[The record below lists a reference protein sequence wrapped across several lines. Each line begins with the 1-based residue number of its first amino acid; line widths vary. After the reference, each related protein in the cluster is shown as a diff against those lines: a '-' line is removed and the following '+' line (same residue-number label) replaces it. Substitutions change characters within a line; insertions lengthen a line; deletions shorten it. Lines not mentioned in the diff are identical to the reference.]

1 MNKRSLINEEE
12 KLRILNL
19 HETRKSK
26 EWNLVNE
33 QVTTAA
39 TPTTTAATPTTSAA
53 TPTTETKVLNDRD
66 YVYKKEGD
74 KYFFKLQTNPGSDAA
89 KKLKTSNKYVN
100 WTEATGKG
108 LDAIKKL
115 NWGQSE
121 NLALKPASAVT
132 VTSQT
137 NLVQTT
143 GGTTNQVA
151 GGGGGTPQLALGAIG
166 EAQKLM
172 PNIKSLDPMKQA
184 EVANWAKSPAGQYVI
199 KLAPEQRESGLDN
212 LDRVRGDKETRR
224 LKKEIRT
231 ALGMMADTGVGRLGQ
246 RVQGAVQ
253 GAKQGFQNPIPPA
266 K

>member
-1 MNKRSLINEEE
+1 MNKRLLINEEE

-26 EWNLVNE
+26 EWNLISE
-33 QVTTAA
+33 Q
-39 TPTTTAATPTTSAA
+39 TTSAA
-53 TPTTETKVLNDRD
+53 TPTAETKVLNDRD

-74 KYFFKLQTNPGSDAA
+74 KYFFKLQNNPGSDAA
-89 KKLKTSNKYVN
+89 KKLKAANKYVN

-137 NLVQTT
+137 NVAQTTQTT

-151 GGGGGTPQLALGAIG
+151 AGGGGTPELKLGAIG

-199 KLAPEQRESGLDN
+199 KLAPEQREAGLDN